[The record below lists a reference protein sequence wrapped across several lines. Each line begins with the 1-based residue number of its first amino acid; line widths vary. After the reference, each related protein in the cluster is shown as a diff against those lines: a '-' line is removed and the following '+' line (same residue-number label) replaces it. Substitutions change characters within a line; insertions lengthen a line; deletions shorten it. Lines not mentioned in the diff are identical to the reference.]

1 MRAGQNETAGQKPVI
16 TISATY
22 GTGAA
27 IIGERVAQ
35 ALGVRFLP
43 HVFTSEQMEEDQRRR
58 EASDAFARF
67 REQQTRGDNPIDD
80 IMLDRTLTEL
90 ESHTRFEVSDEEVL
104 ELVGTGGVVVGRA
117 APHILRD
124 VPGVLHVLLDGPR
137 QARIA
142 QGAEYEKVDLPTA
155 TRRQQ
160 AHDASRK
167 RIAESYYGAD
177 PTNLRYY
184 NLVLDT
190 TALGFDDCVELI
202 LGALQARRKRA
213 GLQP

>member
-1 MRAGQNETAGQKPVI
+1 MNAGQDVTAGQKPVV

-22 GTGAA
+22 GAGGA

-35 ALGVRFLP
+35 ALGVRFLS
-43 HVFTSEQMEEDQRRR
+43 HVFTSEQMEEDQRRW
-58 EASDAFARF
+58 EAADAWAQF

-80 IMLDRTLTEL
+80 IMPDRALTEL
-90 ESHTRFEVSDEEVL
+90 ESHTRFEVSDEEVR

-124 VPGVLHVLLDGPR
+124 VPGVLHVLLNGPR

-142 QGAEYEKVDLPTA
+142 QGAEYEEVDLPTA

-160 AHDASRK
+160 AHDASRM
-167 RIAESYYGAD
+167 RVAVAHYGAD

-184 NLVLDT
+184 NVVLDT
-190 TALGFDDCVELI
+190 TALSFDDCVELI
-202 LGALQARRKRA
+202 LRALQARRKRA
-213 GLQP
+213 GLKP

>member
-1 MRAGQNETAGQKPVI
+1 MNAGQDVTAGQKPVV

-22 GTGAA
+22 GAGGA

-35 ALGVRFLP
+35 ALGVRFLS
-43 HVFTSEQMEEDQRRR
+43 HVFTSEQMEEDQRRW
-58 EASDAFARF
+58 EAADAWGQF

-80 IMLDRTLTEL
+80 IMPDRALTEL
-90 ESHTRFEVSDEEVL
+90 ESHTRFEVSDEEVR

-124 VPGVLHVLLDGPR
+124 VPGVLHVLLNGPR

-142 QGAEYEKVDLPTA
+142 QGAEYEKIDLPTA

-160 AHDASRK
+160 AHDASRM
-167 RIAESYYGAD
+167 RVAVAHYGAD

-184 NLVLDT
+184 NVVLDT
-190 TALGFDDCVELI
+190 TALFFDDCVELI
-202 LGALQARRKRA
+202 LRALQARRKRA
-213 GLQP
+213 GLKP